1 MGFERFVD
9 IPAETIEEAL
19 SLIDR
24 GLHNYKIS
32 EATGLSNYYLR
43 KIRKDHGRPP
53 SRGNKIYTKEQRQQM
68 IDLLWE
74 GRTSHEV
81 SIITGVKIQTLH
93 TWRNSEVSNGNN
105 LPEFERDY
113 MTPPV
118 NTRYSDEEIIELVLL
133 NPGFGLE
140 RFLRILYPKAKSVN
154 PQMFRVTILLND
166 YRDFT
171 GEDLY
176 DLLQDPKFSTLV
188 SENEW
193 KKITGKSRLPK
204 GTGRSAGGRPSKVS
218 ESYGKGTRGKGD
230 WRTILL
236 PPQKFN
242 WGPYQFR
249 E

>member
-1 MGFERFVD
+1 
-9 IPAETIEEAL
+9 
-19 SLIDR
+19 
-24 GLHNYKIS
+24 
-32 EATGLSNYYLR
+32 
-43 KIRKDHGRPP
+43 
-53 SRGNKIYTKEQRQQM
+53 M

-74 GRTSHEV
+74 GHTSHEV

-93 TWRNSEVSNGNN
+93 NWRNSEVRKGNN
-105 LPEFERDY
+105 LPEFERAY
-113 MTPPV
+113 VAPPV
-118 NTRYSDEEIIELVLL
+118 VTRYSDEEIIELILL
-133 NPGFGLE
+133 NPGFGLD
-140 RFLRILYPKAKSVN
+140 RFLRILYPKAKSVK
-154 PQMFRVTILLND
+154 PQRFRVTVLLND

-204 GTGRSAGGRPSKVS
+204 GIGRSTGGRPSKAS
-218 ESYGKGTRGKGD
+218 ESYGKGRRGIGD